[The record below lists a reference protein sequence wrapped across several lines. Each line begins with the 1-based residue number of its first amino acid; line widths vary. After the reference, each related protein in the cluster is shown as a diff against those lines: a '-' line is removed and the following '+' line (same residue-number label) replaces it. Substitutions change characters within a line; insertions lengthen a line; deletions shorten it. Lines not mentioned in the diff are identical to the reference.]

1 VSDHKARYA
10 LFSLSHDE
18 CLDNTTP
25 CIAYAYNVCF
35 QMFVSGSL
43 DQNKQNRYM
52 PEIPINEITLL
63 LSKTFPY
70 YSDRYSDID
79 KSVRIFW

>member
-1 VSDHKARYA
+1 
-10 LFSLSHDE
+10 
-18 CLDNTTP
+18 
-25 CIAYAYNVCF
+25 
-35 QMFVSGSL
+35 
-43 DQNKQNRYM
+43 M